1 MFRIEEVFSLNKG
14 VLMREVFYGPPLS
27 LEEDYINAR
36 RILDYLKKKIMV
48 VLITPLMFFL
58 KLCLFTV
65 MIFLSVIR

>member
-14 VLMREVFYGPPLS
+14 VLMREVFYRPPLS

-36 RILDYLKKKIMV
+36 RILDYLKKKIV
-48 VLITPLMFFL
+48 VEFITPLMFFL
-58 KLCLFTV
+58 KLYLFIV